1 MIDYY
6 AGHGHLIMSSVISQ
20 LTAMRELLLPPD
32 EILSYINSSC
42 RSNNPLLQL
51 IATSCTPQNWNT
63 TLVTTHQ
70 PSYDTP
76 PSLNHRVQTNN
87 NNNNNNFTNRQQ
99 YTRYYKSLQYELYIF
114 EYVQYTVRTVCSQM
128 LLYSI
133 IGSPLILCHNW
144 ELQKAKFN
152 LKLAKLQ

>member
-51 IATSCTPQNWNT
+51 IATSFYT
-63 TLVTTHQ
+63 TELEYD
-70 PSYDTP
+70 PGYDTP
-76 PSLNHRVQTNN
+76 TQLRHTTLAKSSGSNK
-87 NNNNNNFTNRQQ
+87 QQ
-99 YTRYYKSLQYELYIF
+99 QQQQQLHQSSAVHKVLQII
-114 EYVQYTVRTVCSQM
+114 TVRIIYIRVCTVHCTYSM
-128 LLYSI
+128 LTDATVQ
-133 IGSPLILCHNW
+133 HNW
-144 ELQKAKFN
+144 ESFDTLP
-152 LKLAKLQ
+152 